1 MAAPKCESNSLGVAA
16 HREDPYSL
24 GMFMMLRLIM
34 GGAGRKLV
42 PNAPERRPED
52 SKWAIRGG
60 MKPPTVAVVN
70 VRDATPHEM
79 FATSTTMRDD

>member
-1 MAAPKCESNSLGVAA
+1 MAARTCESNSLGVAA
-16 HREDPYSL
+16 HRDDPYSL

-34 GGAGRKLV
+34 GGSGRKFV
-42 PNAPERRPED
+42 PTAPKRLLED
-52 SKWAIRGG
+52 RKKAIRGG

>member
-1 MAAPKCESNSLGVAA
+1 MVPTAPKRRL
-16 HREDPYSL
+16 ED
-24 GMFMMLRLIM
+24 
-34 GGAGRKLV
+34 RK
-42 PNAPERRPED
+42 
-52 SKWAIRGG
+52 KAIRGG